1 MDKAKERKVEK
12 AAIDAVL
19 QEGIDFYITIDRP
32 GLLRRLLRRTSHYF
46 IIRPLF
52 LGTLLRISRIMADM
66 KLPEQIKRADWMD
79 SGIDLMANETEHLLD
94 IVSLAIH
101 NREGTPD
108 KKIKKLLR
116 NNVTPVELL
125 ALVSYVINQMNVQD
139 FMKSII
145 SVKGM
150 SLINDGGQI
159 ARQPEK
165 EVRSGA

>member
-19 QEGIDFYITIDRP
+19 QEGIDFYVTIEHP
-32 GLLRRLLRRTSHYF
+32 NVIRRLLRKTERHF
-46 IIRPLF
+46 VIKPLY
-52 LGTLLRISRIMADM
+52 LGTLLRISRIMVDM
-66 KLPEQIKRADWMD
+66 KLPEQVGRGDWMD
-79 SGIDLMANETEHLLD
+79 QGVKLMAGQTEQLLD

-101 NREGTPD
+101 NREGNPD
-108 KKIKKLLR
+108 KRIKKLLR
-116 NNVTPVELL
+116 ENVTPVELL

-145 SVKGM
+145 SIKGM

-159 ARQPEK
+159 ARHPEK